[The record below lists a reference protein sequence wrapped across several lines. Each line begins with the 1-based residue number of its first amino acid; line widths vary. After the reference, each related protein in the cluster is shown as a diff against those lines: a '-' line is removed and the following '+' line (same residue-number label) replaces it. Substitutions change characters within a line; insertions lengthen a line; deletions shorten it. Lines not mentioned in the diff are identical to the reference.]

1 MTNSY
6 DITLTG
12 VVVNVATGPRYLA
25 GQQRLTEALAL
36 LGEDYQVWPDKLP
49 PGSPTHAETPYAFKA
64 WALEAARLS
73 GHTLLMWADASIVP
87 IRPLQPIWEHAEKH
101 GVWLADNG
109 WKNSQWTCDAAYPDL
124 FEGAFMQCDDE
135 GKSAAECM
143 EGIRYANRHI
153 KHVVATTFA
162 IDVLHPKG
170 ALFLV
175 EYLRLA
181 KTNAFKGPWWNSNG
195 ERADCAAKAGAE
207 PCGPPECLGHR
218 HDQTAASVIA
228 WRLGIPLT
236 TCPRFFSYDGQQTE
250 ETILIAKGI

>member
-1 MTNSY
+1 MNR
-6 DITLTG
+6 
-12 VVVNVATGPRYLA
+12 VVVNVATGAHYLK
-25 GQQRLTEALAL
+25 GQHRLTEALAL

-49 PGSPTHAETPYAFKA
+49 PGSPAHSEIPYAFKA
-64 WALEAARLS
+64 YALEQARKS
-73 GHTLLMWADASIVP
+73 GYTLLMWADASIVP
-87 IRPLQPIWEHAEKH
+87 IAPLDPIFQYAEQH

-109 WKNSQWTCDAAYPDL
+109 WSNAQWTCDAAYPDL
-124 FEGAFMQCDDE
+124 FVDNGW
-135 GKSAAECM
+135 
-143 EGIRYANRHI
+143 GIDFAREKNRKI

-162 IDVLHPKG
+162 IDVQHPKG

-175 EYLRLA
+175 EYMRLA

-195 ERADCAAKAGAE
+195 EREDYRTKPGAE

-236 TCPRFFSYDGQQTE
+236 TCPRFFSYDGQQTS